1 MVSIILTGVDVGL
14 LFPVTDAVDG
24 QLEQRLDVGEQ
35 RFDRVLVSDES
46 GSGGGGGGLVRGR
59 ELRLQ
64 WVSTRRRHRGAAEYR

>member
-14 LFPVTDAVDG
+14 LFPVTDAVDR

-46 GSGGGGGGLVRGR
+46 GSGGGGGSLVRGR

-64 WVSTRRRHRGAAEYR
+64 WVSTRRRHRRAAEYR